1 LGECDGRVFRIGSI
15 AKPTLAWRAPKQCI
29 GGDKILEFGAGPP
42 LQLLQLL
49 WRVGLLLSSRVL
61 TVLCRIFV
69 FIPLRCTQHQDRICL
84 CFASLL
90 AWERLSF
97 DQCCGWTS

>member
-15 AKPTLAWRAPKQCI
+15 AKPTLAWRAPKQCN

-42 LQLLQLL
+42 LQLQLL

-61 TVLCRIFV
+61 TADRAGAEPSSSSRCVALNTKTGFACVLLPC
-69 FIPLRCTQHQDRICL
+69 
-84 CFASLL
+84 
-90 AWERLSF
+90 
-97 DQCCGWTS
+97 

>member
-15 AKPTLAWRAPKQCI
+15 AKPTLAWRGPKQCI

-69 FIPLRCTQHQDRICL
+69 FIPLRCTQTPRPDL
-84 CFASLL
+84 LVFCFPVGLGASLV
-90 AWERLSF
+90 
-97 DQCCGWTS
+97 